1 MKYQK
6 HKEYFETA
14 YKTGTDVWTHIPIK
28 ERGHLLIEQL
38 PLDSFILDVGSG
50 RGLFAKQL
58 VESGFRVI
66 GIDFESNIIK
76 KANENVAGWNLNSKL
91 KFVEGD
97 ALDIP
102 FADNSFDGVCD
113 FGLMENLF
121 REDWDEYA
129 SEIHRVLKPGGYYL
143 NTSFSSETQ
152 NFFEFHPK
160 ASIEK
165 NFEKYGV
172 NYHFF
177 SKDEMKKIFDKQLIP
192 IKQEI
197 DFPDRPDE
205 VALLE
210 TLFKKSK

>member
-6 HKEYFETA
+6 HKEHFETA

-28 ERGHLLIEQL
+28 ERGHLLMEQL
-38 PLDSFILDVGSG
+38 SPDSFVLDVGSG

-58 VESGFRVI
+58 AEAGFRVI
-66 GIDFESNIIK
+66 GIDFESNIVRK
-76 KANENVAGWNLNSKL
+76 TNENIPGWNLQDKL
-91 KFVEGD
+91 KFVVGD

-102 FADNSFDGVCD
+102 FEDNSFDGVCD

-121 REDWDEYA
+121 QEDWDQYA
-129 SEIHRVLKPGGYYL
+129 SEVYRVLKPGGYYL

-152 NFFEFHPK
+152 SFFEFNPK
-160 ASIEK
+160 ASSKK

-172 NYHFF
+172 TYHFF
-177 SKDEMKKIFDKQLIP
+177 SKDEMKGIFDKHLIP
-192 IKQEI
+192 VKQDI
-197 DFPDRPDE
+197 DFPDRPNE
-205 VALLE
+205 IALLE